1 MKKMV
6 GMVVDNMAQGC
17 CIPIDS
23 VRSRDNYSNL
33 FHEIKVGAYVDLDKT
48 N

>member
-1 MKKMV
+1 MKMKV
-6 GMVVDNMAQGC
+6 GKVVHNMAQGC

-23 VRSRDNYSNL
+23 VRSRDNYFNS
-33 FHEIKVGAYVDLDKT
+33 FHEIEVGTYVVSDKT